1 MKKLENY
8 VSHLRVLQKANQEDL
23 DNEFIISGI
32 IDKFSI
38 QFELGWKLLKQLL
51 AYEGSA
57 ASATGSPRGI
67 IKEAYAVYPFFDG
80 ELWLAMLRDRNSMA
94 HIYDGEAAKALVKR
108 ILEEYIPQF
117 VRLENELKQQ
127 YGDSLEQIER

>member
-8 VSHLRVLQKANQEDL
+8 VSHLRVLQQANQEDL

-94 HIYDGEAAKALVKR
+94 YIYDGEAAKALVKR

-127 YGDSLEQIER
+127 YGDSLGQI

>member
-8 VSHLRVLQKANQEDL
+8 VSHLRVLQQANQEDL

-117 VRLENELKQQ
+117 VRLENELNQQ
-127 YGDSLEQIER
+127 YGDSLGQI

>member
-8 VSHLRVLQKANQEDL
+8 VSHLRVLQQANQEDL

-57 ASATGSPRGI
+57 ASATGSPRGV

-127 YGDSLEQIER
+127 YGDSLGQI

>member
-38 QFELGWKLLKQLL
+38 QFELGWKLLEQLL

-57 ASATGSPRGI
+57 VSATGSPRGI

>member
-8 VSHLRVLQKANQEDL
+8 VSHLRVLQQANQEDL

-38 QFELGWKLLKQLL
+38 QFEFGWKLLKQLL

-127 YGDSLEQIER
+127 YGDSLGQI